1 MSTVPLRGFYAILD
15 VKEQA
20 AVDLPVVLGR
30 AEELLRARPAC
41 LQLRA
46 KRLGAG
52 PALVIARALTPLC
65 RAAGVPF
72 CVNDRLDLALAA
84 EADAVHVGQDD
95 LPLGEVRRVLGAL
108 GRSLLVGVS
117 THDLAQARAAAA

>member
-84 EADAVHVGQDD
+84 EATPHQVFLLQPLFASRAPSREKAVRGPH
-95 LPLGEVRRVLGAL
+95 PIW
-108 GRSLLVGVS
+108 
-117 THDLAQARAAAA
+117 